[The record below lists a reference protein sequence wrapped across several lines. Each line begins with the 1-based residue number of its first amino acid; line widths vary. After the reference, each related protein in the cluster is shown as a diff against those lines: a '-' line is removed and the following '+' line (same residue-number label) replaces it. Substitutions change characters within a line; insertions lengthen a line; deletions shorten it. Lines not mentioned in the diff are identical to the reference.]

1 MTTSET
7 TIDRTLH
14 RGTAEEVLA
23 LRDPIG
29 GGALRIEYCET
40 AKGSHFR
47 VTGTQSDFIMR
58 MSGRLQK
65 PTWIGVLGTDFIT
78 RPPIAEHGAPPNGG
92 PAEPLSN
99 SGVGGGPPSV
109 S

>member
-1 MTTSET
+1 MTSTET
-7 TIDRTLH
+7 TIDGTLH

-29 GGALRIEYCET
+29 GGPLRIEYCET

-65 PTWIGVLGTDFIT
+65 PTWIGVLGTDFVT
-78 RPPIAEHGAPPNGG
+78 T
-92 PAEPLSN
+92 
-99 SGVGGGPPSV
+99 PPSADKAMHRMAAPRRGLV
-109 S
+109 IRESRRGRHR